1 MCLWSLE
8 FLHHRLQFL
17 NVDLPVARLVVPEAK
32 YRVDTMNDIIRQNYV
47 NITTG

>member
-1 MCLWSLE
+1 MCLGSLE
-8 FLHHRLQFL
+8 FLHHGLQFL
-17 NVDLPVARLVVPEAK
+17 NVDLAVARLVVPGAE